1 MILTNLN
8 QVARLKSV
16 YISSCRVVDYLIQI
30 EHRRDYLQEV
40 IFTISMSQTNILLSV
55 QWPAPAE
62 YQATGYRGL
71 YVFCSINQCK
81 KSQRK
86 QHL

>member
-1 MILTNLN
+1 MKYKNWNFLIFNSVILTNLN
-8 QVARLKSV
+8 EVARLKSV

-30 EHRRDYLQEV
+30 EPANTNLGYEYLQEV

-62 YQATGYRGL
+62 YQATG
-71 YVFCSINQCK
+71 
-81 KSQRK
+81 
-86 QHL
+86 